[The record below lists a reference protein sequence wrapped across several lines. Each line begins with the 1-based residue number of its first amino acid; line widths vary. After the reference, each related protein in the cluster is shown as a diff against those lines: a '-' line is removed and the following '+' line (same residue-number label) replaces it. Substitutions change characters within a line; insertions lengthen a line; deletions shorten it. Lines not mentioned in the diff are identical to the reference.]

1 LFAGYFSSEFYGRRC
16 RLKQNVLTLFY
27 FGLNT
32 LGITILISWVE
43 FPEACFGFDLSVQYV
58 FQNAPEL
65 APGFF
70 TLLDLSPATL
80 MSEGAGEVV
89 PDRGTDHF

>member
-1 LFAGYFSSEFYGRRC
+1 L
-16 RLKQNVLTLFY
+16 
-27 FGLNT
+27 
-32 LGITILISWVE
+32 LISWVE

-70 TLLDLSPATL
+70 TIVQYTPQPRIVKVDAQSPKFMLRPQALALDES
-80 MSEGAGEVV
+80 SE
-89 PDRGTDHF
+89 D

>member
-1 LFAGYFSSEFYGRRC
+1 MTIAGAPLASARGTE
-16 RLKQNVLTLFY
+16 
-27 FGLNT
+27 FGLRPEQRGALRET
-32 LGITILISWVE
+32 GAPLAFLISWVE

-70 TLLDLSPATL
+70 TVA
-80 MSEGAGEVV
+80 AVY
-89 PDRGTDHF
+89 DRR

>member
-1 LFAGYFSSEFYGRRC
+1 M
-16 RLKQNVLTLFY
+16 
-27 FGLNT
+27 GLAEGKT
-32 LGITILISWVE
+32 SAFKIILISWVE

-70 TLLDLSPATL
+70 TLINPIKKFRNSVNSVKNSPT
-80 MSEGAGEVV
+80 E
-89 PDRGTDHF
+89 D

>member
-1 LFAGYFSSEFYGRRC
+1 MTEEIIR
-16 RLKQNVLTLFY
+16 
-27 FGLNT
+27 
-32 LGITILISWVE
+32 LISWVE

-70 TLLDLSPATL
+70 TPI
-80 MSEGAGEVV
+80 
-89 PDRGTDHF
+89 